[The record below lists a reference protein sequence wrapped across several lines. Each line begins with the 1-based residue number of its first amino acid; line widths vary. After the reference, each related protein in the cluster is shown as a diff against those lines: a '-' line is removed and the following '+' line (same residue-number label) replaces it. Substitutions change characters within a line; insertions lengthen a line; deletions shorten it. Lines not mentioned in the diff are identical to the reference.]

1 MSQENKR
8 GFSLSQNTATASGVL
23 QIAIGDNVLSVTT
36 IDGMNEIVVF
46 SKSGD
51 TISEKRGVTDFSDV
65 IHQMW
70 NLERLVDA

>member
-8 GFSLSQNTATASGVL
+8 GFSLSQNTATKSGVL
-23 QIAIGDNVLSVTT
+23 QITIGDNILSVTT
-36 IDGMNEIVVF
+36 LDGMNEIVVF

-51 TISEKRGVTDFSDV
+51 TIAEKKAVTDFSDV

>member
-1 MSQENKR
+1 MSKENNR
-8 GFSLSQNTATASGVL
+8 GFSLNANAGTKSGVL
-23 QIAIGDNVLSVTT
+23 QITIGDNVLSVTT
-36 IDGMNEIVVF
+36 LDGINEIVVF

>member
-8 GFSLSQNTATASGVL
+8 GFSLMQNTATESGVL
-23 QIAIGDNVLSVTT
+23 QITIGDNILSVTT
-36 IDGMNEIVVF
+36 LNGFNEMVVF

-51 TISEKRGVTDFSDV
+51 TIAQKVGVTDFSEV

>member
-1 MSQENKR
+1 M
-8 GFSLSQNTATASGVL
+8 QNTATESGVL
-23 QIAIGDNVLSVTT
+23 QITIGDNVLSVTT

-51 TISEKRGVTDFSDV
+51 TIAEKKAVTDFSDV